1 MASGFSEYANALA
14 MREKEFR
21 GTSPNIAA
29 MSGPMASIEAQT
41 GAPSTINPQ
50 EIAAISGLA
59 NLQAVANTQST
70 QRQKEGTRLAKRM
83 PKYVKSYRNYLQ
95 WRYPARYGGGSS
107 GGSGFTGGS
116 DFTIAD
122 LPPIEA
128 PKGYGK

>member
-14 MREKEFR
+14 MREQDFR
-21 GTSPNIAA
+21 TASPNIAA
-29 MSGPMASIEAQT
+29 MTGPMASIEAQT

-70 QRQKEGTRLAKRM
+70 QRQQSGARLVKRM
-83 PKYVKSYRNYLQ
+83 PNYVKSYRNYLQ
-95 WRYPARYGGGSS
+95 WRYPTRYGGG
-107 GGSGFTGGS
+107 GSGYSSAPGT
-116 DFTIAD
+116 DFTIGD
-122 LPPIEA
+122 LPPIES